1 MTVKETKEIKEFF
14 HTLFHET
21 EGFIEIRTISNI
33 GKTRQE
39 YYSTRQIEQLVNRIV
54 EEKSSYLND
63 NNVYFGVCPREKR
76 EGKEKNIE
84 QVNCLWIDLD
94 CKSEKERLEALK
106 RLRGFGLAPSIIISS
121 GNGFHAYWLLNR
133 PYQIKTEK
141 NRLKAKGCL
150 KGLSLY
156 LGGDMVFDLSRI
168 LRVPGTK
175 NVKNP
180 NNPLP
185 VEMLEFDNKKRYEF
199 EEFEQFRLD
208 IEQTTVPIDITL
220 DKIPDRFWRILEDNE
235 KFKAT
240 WERKRKDL
248 KDESR
253 SGYDMALADL
263 LVLCGFSGGE
273 IAAIL
278 TAVPYNEDKK
288 LTKPYL
294 SYTIG
299 KALAGM
305 RGDTVDSEENKVVQT
320 ADVFTLDNLLDTFR
334 KWLELEETDYIE
346 IVLATLLSNEIP
358 GDPVWIFV
366 VGPPGASKTEVLRS
380 FAGLGDRIYSTSKL
394 TPQSLIS
401 GKQTD
406 KYDPSLLPKLDGKT
420 LIIKDFTSILGMRSE
435 AREIIFSDLR
445 EAYDGYLDKDFGN
458 IGHKGYESHFS
469 LIANV
474 TPVIDKY
481 TSVQQTLGERFLKIR
496 LKEVKMDAK
505 IAKALDNEDKQE
517 EMRKELAEAV
527 RRFYEQKFEIDMV
540 GFPDRVKVKV
550 VQLAKLVAICR
561 TSVSRDPYRQ
571 NTLTYLPEYE
581 VGTRIG
587 IQLKKLARSLA
598 CIRGRKEVGEDEVEV
613 LRRVSQDTLAKK
625 TKVLLDFLHG
635 HSDEWLTTAEV
646 TEKSRIEYQTCRF
659 SLQDLQVLGLLETRK
674 EEHMQGSPWSWKLSL
689 TIKELID
696 GTK

>member
-1 MTVKETKEIKEFF
+1 MTVEETKEIKEFF
-14 HTLFHET
+14 HALFDET
-21 EGFIEIRTISNI
+21 GGFIEIRAINNLN
-33 GKTRQE
+33 KVRQE
-39 YYSTRQIEQLVNRIV
+39 YYPTRGIDQLVSHII
-54 EEKSSYLND
+54 EEERPHSKET
-63 NNVYFGVCPREKR
+63 NVYFGVAPRYEK
-76 EGKEKNIE
+76 EGKEQNVK
-84 QVNCLWIDLD
+84 QMNCLWIDLD
-94 CKSEKERLEALK
+94 CGSEKDRFKALK
-106 RLRGFGLAPSIIISS
+106 RLQEFKLAPSIIVNS
-121 GNGFHAYWLLNR
+121 GNGFHCYWLLNR
-133 PYQIKTEK
+133 PYQIKNNED
-141 NRLKAKGCL
+141 RLNAKGCL
-150 KGLSLY
+150 KGLASNLN
-156 LGGDMVFDLSRI
+156 GDKTFDLSRI
-168 LRVPGTK
+168 LRVPGTMNLK
-175 NVKNP
+175 DLD
-180 NNPLP
+180 NPLP
-185 VEMLEFDNKKRYEF
+185 VQILEFNNKRRYEF
-199 EEFEQFRLD
+199 EEFEQF
-208 IEQTTVPIDITL
+208 TVDVEDTPVRIDITL
-220 DKIPDRFWRILEDNE
+220 DEIPDRFWRTLEENE
-235 KFKAT
+235 KLRAS
-240 WERKRKDL
+240 WEGRRKDL
-248 KDESR
+248 RDESR

-263 LVLCGFSGGE
+263 LVLCRFSEGE
-273 IAAIL
+273 IPAIL
-278 TAVPYNEDKK
+278 TAAPYNESKK
-288 LTKPYL
+288 LTKQYL
-294 SYTIG
+294 SYTIS

-305 RGDTVDSEENKVVQT
+305 RSDTGGRENKVVQIPG
-320 ADVFTLDNLLDTFR
+320 VFTLDSLLDTFR
-334 KWLELEETDYIE
+334 KWLELGETDYIE
-346 IVLATLLSNEIP
+346 VILATVLSNEIP

-380 FAGLGDRIYSTSKL
+380 FTGLGDRIYSTSKL

-401 GKQTD
+401 GKQTE

-445 EAYDGYLDKDFGN
+445 GAYDGYLDKDFGN

-496 LKEVKMDAK
+496 LKEVEMDAK

-517 EMRKELAEAV
+517 EMRKELTEAV
-527 RRFYEQKFEIDMV
+527 RKFYEQKFEIDMV

-571 NTLTYLPEYE
+571 NTLTYLPEFE

-613 LRRVSQDTLAKK
+613 LRRVSQDTLPKK

-635 HSDEWLTTAEV
+635 HSDEWLTTAEI
-646 TEKSRIEYQTCRF
+646 TQKTRIEYQTCRF

-674 EEHMQGSPWSWKLSL
+674 EEHLQGSPWSWKLSL
-689 TIKELID
+689 TIKELMD